1 MGTRRTGNSQVGIS
15 SLSNNTRRG
24 RMVSLGDKHHCP
36 EANAMCYVVNGFESL
51 VSSFSASFL
60 KWEER
65 SSW

>member
-1 MGTRRTGNSQVGIS
+1 
-15 SLSNNTRRG
+15 
-24 RMVSLGDKHHCP
+24 MVSLGDKHHCP

-60 KWEER
+60 KWEEI